1 MARIAFCQNILV
13 EFMGYMYMSSA
24 LKESGHIVEVFIDTQ
39 QNSNRFLN
47 EVNKFNPDIVCFSI
61 LSPTVPWALRVS
73 RKIKEHIDTI
83 TIFGNI
89 HAILNP
95 GLIEQPGVDVLCIG
109 EGEQPL
115 KMLADRVQ
123 QGESYHDIP
132 SLTVKAE
139 NSEIINNPLPSAM
152 QNLDDLPFHDREMYD
167 KYPFFRNSP
176 YLRFMMGRGC
186 PFHCSFCSNAYLL
199 KYYGAKQ
206 YIRKLSPER
215 AIAELEYHVKKRK
228 PKSITFIDEVFWV
241 KNSWLSQFLPLYKE
255 RIGIKYLA
263 NFRFGPIKEE
273 DIIKMADSGAKS
285 FTLAVESG
293 DESQRTGLLKKTVK
307 DEDIFKIANWFRKH
321 RISFFSSSF
330 FGLPDD
336 TVEGHLKNLAFYQK
350 LRPTYLWTTFFQP
363 YPGIALFDH
372 PASRS
377 SMRKDQEYAM
387 TFHHELFLDIPDRV
401 SLTNLKKVY
410 FLMVLWPRLTPIF
423 SWLIKY
429 KIPILFDVLFVSHFT
444 YYIFRFEN
452 LSFKQYIS
460 QIKVFGLMPLVD
472 KTLHWWDAFTKK

>member
-24 LKESGHIVEVFIDTQ
+24 LKESGHIVEVFIDTK

-139 NSEIINNPLPSAM
+139 NSEIINNPLPSTM

-176 YLRFMMGRGC
+176 YL
-186 PFHCSFCSNAYLL
+186 
-199 KYYGAKQ
+199 
-206 YIRKLSPER
+206 
-215 AIAELEYHVKKRK
+215 
-228 PKSITFIDEVFWV
+228 
-241 KNSWLSQFLPLYKE
+241 
-255 RIGIKYLA
+255 
-263 NFRFGPIKEE
+263 
-273 DIIKMADSGAKS
+273 
-285 FTLAVESG
+285 
-293 DESQRTGLLKKTVK
+293 
-307 DEDIFKIANWFRKH
+307 
-321 RISFFSSSF
+321 
-330 FGLPDD
+330 
-336 TVEGHLKNLAFYQK
+336 
-350 LRPTYLWTTFFQP
+350 
-363 YPGIALFDH
+363 
-372 PASRS
+372 
-377 SMRKDQEYAM
+377 
-387 TFHHELFLDIPDRV
+387 
-401 SLTNLKKVY
+401 
-410 FLMVLWPRLTPIF
+410 
-423 SWLIKY
+423 
-429 KIPILFDVLFVSHFT
+429 
-444 YYIFRFEN
+444 
-452 LSFKQYIS
+452 
-460 QIKVFGLMPLVD
+460 
-472 KTLHWWDAFTKK
+472 